1 MDAEHFECDIC
12 CERYDESGAHVP
24 LVLPCGHT
32 LCKQCVESL
41 RARSCPTCK
50 SPLTNSESATAV
62 MLPRNNWLIR
72 CLVASQSQSSSQV
85 QVAPRSTPRKR
96 LAPNAP
102 KVAAVGQ
109 RVLFKQLDR
118 ACGGSGSLQC
128 SGAVTS
134 PSLSR
139 EQQHDLLR
147 RDRAF
152 LLNLA
157 RVCKEKKAQD
167 SNFDQKRFVKEGLI
181 MKFGEAKA
189 KTIIHQVFDRMKVL
203 RDKKLSAAV

>member
-12 CERYDESGAHVP
+12 CEKYDESGSHVP

-41 RARSCPTCK
+41 RSRSCPTCK
-50 SPLTNSESATAV
+50 SSLTTCDSATTV

-72 CLVASQSQSSSQV
+72 CLVASQPSPQLAPIISS
-85 QVAPRSTPRKR
+85 RKR

-118 ACGGSGSLQC
+118 ACSSGGGSSGFQC
-128 SGAVTS
+128 SAAASS

-139 EQQHDLLR
+139 EQQLDLQR

-157 RVCKEKKAQD
+157 KVCKEKKAQD
-167 SNFDQKRFVKEGLI
+167 CNFDQKRFVKEGLV

-189 KTIIHQVFDRMKVL
+189 KIIIHQVFDRMKVL
-203 RDKKLSAAV
+203 RERKLSAAV

>member
-1 MDAEHFECDIC
+1 MDAEHFDCDIC
-12 CERYDESGAHVP
+12 CEKYDESGSHVP

-41 RARSCPTCK
+41 RTRSCPTCK
-50 SPLTNSESATAV
+50 SSLTTSPSATTV

-72 CLVASQSQSSSQV
+72 CLVASQPSPQLAPKSASKKR
-85 QVAPRSTPRKR
+85 VAPS
-96 LAPNAP
+96 AP

-118 ACGGSGSLQC
+118 ACSSGDLQC
-128 SGAVTS
+128 SAAASS

-139 EQQHDLLR
+139 EQQLDLQR
-147 RDRAF
+147 RDRSF

-167 SNFDQKRFVKEGLI
+167 CNFDQKRFVKEGLV

-189 KTIIHQVFDRMKVL
+189 KIIIHQVFDRMKIL
-203 RDKKLSAAV
+203 RERKQSAAV